1 MTDPAGSSV
10 PDRPAVPATASPLAS
25 RLLHML
31 LFAVMFWL
39 LCWAVALTA
48 IVQLAFR
55 VFGSSPSPELQ
66 RFGAGL
72 ARYTSQVIAYLSFAS
87 DRLPFPFSDWPQTSG
102 QLGEDDF
109 SGL

>member
-1 MTDPAGSSV
+1 
-10 PDRPAVPATASPLAS
+10 
-25 RLLHML
+25 ML
-31 LFAVMFWL
+31 LFAVVFWV

-55 VFGSSPSPELQ
+55 VFGGAPSPELQ

-72 ARYTSQVIAYLSFAS
+72 ARYAGQVIAYLSFAS
-87 DRLPFPFSDWPQTSG
+87 DRLPFPFSDWPQTPTR
-102 QLGEDDF
+102 LGEDDF